1 MRGSSRREPKL
12 ICFTGMDGV
21 GKTTLAKY
29 LVETMRENSIQY
41 KYVYGRLK
49 PLILK
54 PFIMIGR
61 KTLLRGK
68 DMFENYKGYSIKK
81 RDIIKQHPLLFTLYK
96 YLLLFDYSL
105 QLLFKVKL
113 PYLFGKKLVCDRY
126 VYDTV
131 ITDLSVDMNLS
142 TSEIRGLIKRLFY
155 IAPKPDLVFLIDLPE
170 VIAFQRKDDI
180 PSIEYLKKIRNI
192 YLSIGREE
200 KMIILDGSKD
210 LTKLKDM
217 IQKQL
222 KQHDELGGD
231 IE

>member
-1 MRGSSRREPKL
+1 
-12 ICFTGMDGV
+12 MDGV